1 MYRFTKDYYLSLKAK
16 YKHVF
21 VGGLCVG
28 GMLSLILAMDFPD
41 IDAVASWSPVMGIDG
56 WAIPWYRFLLPFVLH
71 SPLKHLYYWKES
83 DPYGIKNESMRR
95 KIKQMMEREE
105 NFGAYDKIPAT
116 TILELNR
123 MSKYIKQNINR
134 LTAPFIII
142 HSKEDDLSSIKGA
155 KFIYEK
161 APSKIKKFVEL
172 TNSYHIITMD
182 NERDI
187 VSKETI
193 SFFNSLLKEKS

>member
-1 MYRFTKDYYLSLKAK
+1 
-16 YKHVF
+16 
-21 VGGLCVG
+21 
-28 GMLSLILAMDFPD
+28 
-41 IDAVASWSPVMGIDG
+41 
-56 WAIPWYRFLLPFVLH
+56 
-71 SPLKHLYYWKES
+71 
-83 DPYGIKNESMRR
+83 
-95 KIKQMMEREE
+95 
-105 NFGAYDKIPAT
+105 
-116 TILELNR
+116 

-134 LTAPFIII
+134 LTVPFIII

-182 NERDI
+182 NERHI

>member
-1 MYRFTKDYYLSLKAK
+1 
-16 YKHVF
+16 
-21 VGGLCVG
+21 
-28 GMLSLILAMDFPD
+28 
-41 IDAVASWSPVMGIDG
+41 
-56 WAIPWYRFLLPFVLH
+56 
-71 SPLKHLYYWKES
+71 
-83 DPYGIKNESMRR
+83 
-95 KIKQMMEREE
+95 
-105 NFGAYDKIPAT
+105 
-116 TILELNR
+116 

-134 LTAPFIII
+134 LTAPLIII